1 MLDTVKDFLLTGAFV
16 VLISLIF
23 ELLMKANRKRRQE
36 QYKRKLK
43 EMKIEYISGDVFKS
57 THNKLVLGTEEF
69 IIDFDQEPIINDFLK
84 STSFFTDII
93 FNNTKVNNV
102 PFYNEEF
109 TKYLQELFIKV
120 FIEVKEELN
129 NTGKEL
135 YNEKQV
141 AIQYMTHH
149 EKDKTINIHLYHT
162 DYFTCRFLRKIS
174 YNLRNS
180 KYVTDDSRIEL
191 LFTRLSFLLVNA
203 ISINSLVLF
212 SENRYYDSF
221 LLGIRSAKLDMNP
234 GIKQLALSETIN
246 DSDFKHMFRSS
257 MDNESLKNVVFRG
270 LSEELGIEKALVNS
284 IDIGSIYVVKSNFNI
299 GIDSLVKLN
308 AFDSNKIPINFN
320 YIYRNSVDSLDFNY
334 EYSSLEKN
342 YFTKRHIDK
351 LIEENYYFL
360 PIVIRYYVSVRNNKY
375 RSILHALLQ
384 NPFKK

>member
-1 MLDTVKDFLLTGAFV
+1 MLDTVKNFLLTGVFV

-36 QYKRKLK
+36 LYKTKLK
-43 EMKIEYISGDVFKS
+43 EIKIEYISGDIFKK
-57 THNKLVLGTEEF
+57 TNNKLVLGTEEF
-69 IIDFDQEPIINDFLK
+69 IVDFSQEPNIYSFIK
-84 STSFFTDII
+84 STSFFSDIL
-93 FNNTKVNNV
+93 FHNTKVTNV
-102 PFYNEEF
+102 NFYNEEF
-109 TKYLQELFIKV
+109 FKYLQDLFVKV

-129 NTGKEL
+129 NSGKEL

-141 AIQYMTHH
+141 AIQYMSHH
-149 EKDKTINIHLYHT
+149 EKNKTINIHLYHT

-180 KYVTDDSRIEL
+180 KYITDDNRIEV
-191 LFTRLSFLLVNA
+191 LFTRLSFLFVNA
-203 ISINSLVLF
+203 LSVNSLVLF
-212 SENRYYDSF
+212 SEHRYYDSF
-221 LLGIRSAKLDMNP
+221 LLGTRSVKLDMNP

-246 DSDFKHMFRSS
+246 DSDFKHLFRSS

-270 LSEELGIEKALVNS
+270 LSEELGIEKALVHS

-299 GIDSLVKLN
+299 GIDSLIKLK

-342 YFTKRHIDK
+342 HFTKRHIIK
-351 LIEENYYFL
+351 LIEKNYYFL
-360 PIVIRYYVSVRNNKY
+360 PIVIKYYVLERNGMYKSFLN
-375 RSILHALLQ
+375 ALLQ